1 MRKNEEKAAIKPS
14 DAKSWSL
21 CARRVW
27 FDNYLPE
34 SEEIEIDPFEQ
45 LIIEQGLV
53 HEQSVLNDLSQD
65 KTVETA
71 KSPEH
76 TQQLMNDGIDIIYQ
90 AQLHDE
96 NGLVGYPDF
105 LIKHES
111 GKYHPADAKLARD
124 ATDKKEIKVQLGL
137 YRRMLGTALPGLVFL
152 GTGDVQEIDDT
163 ANPIVNQFLTEMDNV
178 LESDEPPLVRYSHSK
193 CKICPYFSICRPDF
207 IEKDEITLV
216 YGIDSRSAGHLEQKG
231 IGSVQRLSECDPA
244 SIPDVP
250 YLKGFEKKQKAVL
263 QAKSWLT
270 GEMFKLNDF
279 ELPEGTW
286 IHFDVEDN
294 PLEPSG
300 NKHVYLWGFL
310 KPDYGTNEFEYSW
323 TDTMEEDRQGWD
335 GFLALIEK
343 YKSTYPDLIIAHYSN
358 HEVTTIKQYAERYD
372 MFDHPIVDWLLGEE
386 TPLYDM
392 QKPVLQNLVL
402 PLQGYGLKDI
412 CKHKDLVNF
421 QWEDEESGSQWSI
434 VQFNEFQQEKDTAKR
449 EALKNAILGYNRDD
463 VLATRKLEEWLRKG
477 IKATNC

>member
-1 MRKNEEKAAIKPS
+1 MSPNTQKTAIKPS
-14 DAKSWSL
+14 DAKSWTL
-21 CARRVW
+21 CARRTW
-27 FDNYLPE
+27 FDNYPPE
-34 SEEIEIDPFEQ
+34 GMIAEPDPFEQ
-45 LIIEQGLV
+45 LIIDQGLA
-53 HEQSVLNDLSQD
+53 HEQAVLESLSQD

-76 TQQLMNDGIDIIYQ
+76 TKQLMDAGIDVIYQ
-90 AQLHDE
+90 AQLFDE
-96 NGLVGYPDF
+96 STGIVGYPDF
-105 LIKHES
+105 LLRHES
-111 GKYHPADAKLARD
+111 GKYQPADAKLARS
-124 ATDKKEIKVQLGL
+124 AEDKKEIKVQLGL
-137 YRRMLGTALPGLVFL
+137 YRRLLGTSLPGLVFL
-152 GTGDVQEIDDT
+152 GNGEIQEIDDT
-163 ANPIVNQFLTEMDNV
+163 VNPLVNEFITEMGMI
-178 LESDEPPLVRYSHSK
+178 LESNEPPLVRYSHSK
-193 CKICPYFSICRPDF
+193 CKACPYFSICRPDF

-231 IGSVQRLSECDPA
+231 IGSVHRLSECDPA

-270 GEMFKLNDF
+270 GEVFKLSDF
-279 ELPEGTW
+279 DLPEGTW

-310 KPDYGTNEFEYSW
+310 KPNYGINEFEYSW
-323 TDTMEEDRQGWD
+323 TDTMEEDRRGWD

-343 YKSTYPDLIIAHYSN
+343 YQSEHSDLIIAHYSN

-372 MFDHPIVDWLLGEE
+372 MFDHPIVEWLLGED

-392 QKPVLQNLVL
+392 QKPVLKNLVL

-421 QWEDEESGSQWSI
+421 QWEDEASGSQWSI
-434 VQFNEFQQEKDTAKR
+434 VQFNEFQKEQDAAKR
-449 EALKNAILGYNRDD
+449 EALKNSILGYNRDD
-463 VLATRKLEEWLRKG
+463 VLATRKLEEWLRSMN
-477 IKATNC
+477 TVS